1 MKTNF
6 NVAEVA
12 LSYRNSVPYNQRTKI
27 TDAKDAYRIL
37 RKLHD
42 DNTIDYT
49 ETFKVLYLNQA
60 NHVLGYKIV
69 SEGGLTSTYSDIRT
83 IMQGALLTNAVAM
96 IIAHNHPKGL
106 PDPSSNDT
114 LITQKLKKMLSDIGV
129 NIVDHIVCSGERY
142 MSFSERGL
150 LK

>member
-1 MKTNF
+1 MNTNF

-12 LSYRNSVPYNQRTKI
+12 LSYINSVPYNQRTKI
-27 TDAKDAYRIL
+27 TGAKDAYRIL

-69 SEGGLTSTYSDIRT
+69 SEGGITSTYSDIRT

-96 IIAHNHPKGL
+96 IIAHNHPSGNVT
-106 PDPSSNDT
+106 PSEKDIQ
-114 LITQKLKKMLSDIGV
+114 ITSQINKAAKLLDLQLL
-129 NIVDHIVCSGERY
+129 DHIIYTRETY
-142 MSFSERGL
+142 FSFADDGCA
-150 LK
+150 

>member
-1 MKTNF
+1 MNTNF

-12 LSYRNSVPYNQRTKI
+12 LSYKNSVPYNQRTKI
-27 TDAKDAYRIL
+27 TGAKDAYRIL

-69 SEGGLTSTYSDIRT
+69 SEGGITSTYSDIRT
-83 IMQGALLTNAVAM
+83 IMQGALLTNASGV
-96 IIAHNHPKGL
+96 ILAHNHPSGNLKPSE
-106 PDPSSNDT
+106 PDKIMTEKIKKALTAMDT
-114 LITQKLKKMLSDIGV
+114 RLLDHLIVTRES
-129 NIVDHIVCSGERY
+129 Y
-142 MSFSERGL
+142 FSFTDEGQI
-150 LK
+150 

>member
-1 MKTNF
+1 MNTNF

-12 LSYRNSVPYNQRTKI
+12 LSYKNSVPYNQRTKI
-27 TDAKDAYRIL
+27 TGAKDAYRIL

-69 SEGGLTSTYSDIRT
+69 SEGGITSTYSDIRT
-83 IMQGALLTNAVAM
+83 IMQGALLTNASGV
-96 IIAHNHPKGL
+96 ILAHNHPSGNVK
-106 PDPSSNDT
+106 PSREDER
-114 LITQKLKKMLSDIGV
+114 ITEQISKAAQLL
-129 NIVDHIVCSGERY
+129 NIRVLEHIVYTRENHF
-142 MSFSERGL
+142 SFTDQGRL
-150 LK
+150 

>member
-1 MKTNF
+1 MNTNF

-12 LSYRNSVPYNQRTKI
+12 LSYKNSVPYNQRTKI
-27 TDAKDAYRIL
+27 TGAKDAYRIL

-69 SEGGLTSTYSDIRT
+69 SEGGITSTYSDIRT

-96 IIAHNHPKGL
+96 IIAHNHPSGSVT
-106 PDPSSNDT
+106 PSEKDIQ
-114 LITQKLKKMLSDIGV
+114 ITSQINKAAKLLDLQLL
-129 NIVDHIVCSGERY
+129 DHIIYTRETY
-142 MSFSERGL
+142 FSFADDGCV
-150 LK
+150 

>member
-1 MKTNF
+1 MNTNF

-12 LSYRNSVPYNQRTKI
+12 LSYKNSVPYNQRTKI
-27 TDAKDAYRIL
+27 TGAKDAYRIL

-69 SEGGLTSTYSDIRT
+69 SEGGITSTYSDIRT

-96 IIAHNHPKGL
+96 IIAHNHPENNHPLRRLFFIFPLYK
-106 PDPSSNDT
+106 P
-114 LITQKLKKMLSDIGV
+114 KKMGY
-129 NIVDHIVCSGERY
+129 NIQA
-142 MSFSERGL
+142 
-150 LK
+150 

>member
-27 TDAKDAYRIL
+27 TGAKDAYRIL

-69 SEGGLTSTYSDIRT
+69 SEGGITSTYSDIRT

-96 IIAHNHPKGL
+96 ILGHNHPSGNVK
-106 PDPSSNDT
+106 PSREDER
-114 LITQKLKKMLSDIGV
+114 ITDQISKAAQLL
-129 NIVDHIVCSGERY
+129 NIRVLDHIVYTRENHF
-142 MSFSERGL
+142 SFSDHGRL
-150 LK
+150 

>member
-1 MKTNF
+1 MNTNF

-12 LSYRNSVPYNQRTKI
+12 LSYKNSIPYNKRTKI
-27 TDAKDAYRIL
+27 TGAKDAYRIL

-69 SEGGLTSTYSDIRT
+69 SEGGITSTYSDIRT

-96 IIAHNHPKGL
+96 IIAHNHPSGNVT
-106 PDPSSNDT
+106 PSEKDIQ
-114 LITQKLKKMLSDIGV
+114 ITSQINKAAKLLDLQLL
-129 NIVDHIVCSGERY
+129 DHIIYTRETY
-142 MSFSERGL
+142 FSFADDGCV
-150 LK
+150 

>member
-1 MKTNF
+1 MNTNF

-12 LSYRNSVPYNQRTKI
+12 LSYKNRVPYNQRTKI
-27 TDAKDAYRIL
+27 TGAKDAYRIL

-96 IIAHNHPKGL
+96 IIAHNHPSGNVT
-106 PDPSSNDT
+106 PSEKDIQ
-114 LITQKLKKMLSDIGV
+114 ITSQINKAAKLLDLQLL
-129 NIVDHIVCSGERY
+129 DHIIYTRETY
-142 MSFSERGL
+142 FSFADDGCV
-150 LK
+150 

>member
-12 LSYRNSVPYNQRTKI
+12 LSYRNSVPYDQRTKI
-27 TDAKDAYRIL
+27 TGAKDAYRIL

-83 IMQGALLTNAVAM
+83 IMQGALLTNAVSM
-96 IIAHNHPKGL
+96 IIAHNHPSGNVT
-106 PDPSSNDT
+106 PSEKDIQ
-114 LITQKLKKMLSDIGV
+114 ITSQINKAAKLLDLQLL
-129 NIVDHIVCSGERY
+129 DHIIYTRETY
-142 MSFSERGL
+142 FSFADDGCV
-150 LK
+150 

>member
-27 TDAKDAYRIL
+27 TGAKDAYRIL

-49 ETFKVLYLNQA
+49 ETFRVLYLNQA
-60 NHVLGYKIV
+60 NHVLGSKIV

-96 IIAHNHPKGL
+96 IIAHNHPSGNVT
-106 PDPSSNDT
+106 PSEKDIQ
-114 LITQKLKKMLSDIGV
+114 ITSQINKAAKLLDLQLL
-129 NIVDHIVCSGERY
+129 DHIIYTRETY
-142 MSFSERGL
+142 FSFADDGCA
-150 LK
+150 

>member
-1 MKTNF
+1 MNTNF

-12 LSYRNSVPYNQRTKI
+12 LSYINSVPYNQRTKI
-27 TDAKDAYRIL
+27 TGAKDAYRIL

-69 SEGGLTSTYSDIRT
+69 SEGGITSTYSDIRT

-96 IIAHNHPKGL
+96 IIAHNHPSGNVT
-106 PDPSSNDT
+106 PSEKDIQ
-114 LITQKLKKMLSDIGV
+114 ITSQINKAAKLLDLQLL
-129 NIVDHIVCSGERY
+129 DHIIYTRETY
-142 MSFSERGL
+142 FSFADDGCV
-150 LK
+150 

>member
-12 LSYRNSVPYNQRTKI
+12 LSYRNSVPYDQRTKI
-27 TDAKDAYRIL
+27 TGAKDAYRIL

-42 DNTIDYT
+42 DSTIDYT

-83 IMQGALLTNAVAM
+83 IMQGALLTNAVSM
-96 IIAHNHPKGL
+96 IIAHNHPSGNVT
-106 PDPSSNDT
+106 PSEKDIQ
-114 LITQKLKKMLSDIGV
+114 ITSQINKAAKLLDLQLL
-129 NIVDHIVCSGERY
+129 DHIIYTRETY
-142 MSFSERGL
+142 FSFADDGCA
-150 LK
+150 